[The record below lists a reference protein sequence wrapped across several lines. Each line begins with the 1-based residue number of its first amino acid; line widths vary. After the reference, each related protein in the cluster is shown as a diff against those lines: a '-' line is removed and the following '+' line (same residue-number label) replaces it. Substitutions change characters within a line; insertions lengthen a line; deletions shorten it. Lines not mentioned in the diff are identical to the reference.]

1 MKQKLEENRGITIIS
16 LVVTIIVLIIL
27 AGITINMV
35 VGKNNIINTTKN
47 EQYNAERRIIVEQ
60 LRMELLDKQKEVLET
75 LDNEQIS
82 KVLEKHGK
90 VNYTEDGDIEGII
103 VNEKFDIKLS
113 EIWDNKE
120 IKLSIEIEAEA
131 YEGVYDGQVHDAI
144 TNLKVKPSDAKI
156 EYALEKGKY
165 SAVIPQ
171 VTNVNTYTVFI
182 RASKEGYTTKEISK
196 TVKIEKSTKA
206 TVTYA
211 DKLYNEA
218 EQIGVTGDNVTI
230 TGTAKATNVGTY
242 TAYATPS
249 ANYAWSD
256 GTIETKT
263 LTWKIN
269 QSVAKIGTT
278 YYETLKNAINA
289 VPDSTATTITLIAN
303 TTESDI
309 SVATTKNI
317 NLNLNSK
324 TITGNIINSGTL
336 IVGEG
341 NISGKTPL
349 NNSGTLTINSGN
361 YTATTTNVCVLN
373 YGTLTFKGGTIS
385 LPFSCEATALYNN
398 GGTLN
403 MTGGTITS
411 NGYGLVMHSGSGIVI
426 NGKIEGK
433 TGRWALLVRNQG
445 ACKTSNSIIT
455 GTNAVCNELNY
466 ANCVILSRA
475 ANYGITGVITGKV
488 TASTNVSSGQ
498 AEENITLYNTGY
510 TQLTWPTWTI
520 NNGQDDI
527 TWDVTTSS
535 TGTHTY
541 TVRKSAHGNQTGRYA
556 VHIYSYEDGVPK
568 TAIFGTELNF

>member
-1 MKQKLEENRGITIIS
+1 MKQKLKENKGITIIS
-16 LVVTIIVLIIL
+16 LVVTIIVLTIL

-60 LRMELLDKQKEVLET
+60 LRMELLEKQKEVLET

-90 VNYTEDGDIEGII
+90 VNYTEDGNIEGVI

-113 EIWDNKE
+113 EIWDNKD

-131 YEGVYDGQVHDAI
+131 YEGVYDGQAHDVI

-165 SAVIPQ
+165 SPVIPQ

-218 EQIGVTGDNVTI
+218 EQTGVTGDNVTI
-230 TGTAKATNVGTY
+230 TGTVKATNVGTY

-278 YYETLKNAINA
+278 YYGTLKNAINA
-289 VPDSTATTITLIAN
+289 VPDSTATKITLIAN

-309 SVATTKNI
+309 SVAKTKNI

-336 IVGEG
+336 IVGGG
-341 NISGKTPL
+341 NISGKTTIRNIL
-349 NNSGTLTINSGN
+349 GTLTINSGT
-361 YTATTTNVCVLN
+361 YTSTEGHCVYN
-373 YGTLTFKGGTIS
+373 SGTLTVNGGIISLSSKGG
-385 LPFSCEATALYNN
+385 ETALYNT
-398 GGTLN
+398 GTLN

-411 NGYGLVMHSGSGIVI
+411 NSYGLVVDDGNGIVA
-426 NGKIEGK
+426 NGKIESK
-433 TGRWALLVRNQG
+433 TGIGWALLVRNKG
-445 ACKTSNSIIT
+445 TCKTTNTIIT
-455 GTNAVCNELNY
+455 GTHAVCNELNY

-475 ANYGITGVITGKV
+475 TTYGITGEVGGKV
-488 TASTNVSSGQ
+488 TASTNTSPGQ
-498 AEENITLYNTGY
+498 AQENITLYNIGY
-510 TQLTWPTWTI
+510 TQLIWPTWTI

-541 TVRKSAHGNQTGRYA
+541 TVKKSAHGNQTGSYA
-556 VHIYSYEDGVPK
+556 VHIYSYENGAAK
-568 TAIFGTELNF
+568 TFILGTGLAF